1 MSLRDAAV
9 QALEAL
15 TFDGFTPEDATHRYY
30 TTKAITA
37 LRAAL
42 AEPEQPEP
50 VVDGNT
56 SDGYHTFNELYAF
69 RMAYNAALFNE
80 WALTGKYQVHKSLR
94 HYDGEPCFDGNYF
107 VVVAMLPGGQ
117 ITNHYELRYWD
128 EFKVPETEKARFP
141 FDGHTASD
149 VLYRLQALATVEES
163 LPVQQP
169 EPVKQKQEKQ
179 MKKIEL
185 DGDTA
190 DRITVL
196 NLKEY
201 LNHLNK
207 ALEEQGAYMHPDDL
221 RHNRMII
228 PALEMVIHDFGG
240 DDE

>member
-30 TTKAITA
+30 TTKAITT

-42 AEPEQPEP
+42 AE
-50 VVDGNT
+50 
-56 SDGYHTFNELYAF
+56 
-69 RMAYNAALFNE
+69 
-80 WALTGKYQVHKSLR
+80 
-94 HYDGEPCFDGNYF
+94 
-107 VVVAMLPGGQ
+107 
-117 ITNHYELRYWD
+117 
-128 EFKVPETEKARFP
+128 
-141 FDGHTASD
+141 
-149 VLYRLQALATVEES
+149 
-163 LPVQQP
+163 P

-185 DGDTA
+185 DGETA

-201 LNHLNK
+201 LSGVNK
-207 ALEEQGAYMHPDDL
+207 KLEEHYKGAYMHPDDL